1 MPKPKFAIQFNSQ
14 YVTKYNQG
22 YTMFYEKYLK
32 ATNEKGSFIN
42 INLDPALPKQRSS
55 NVVPDKYTSKEDAQA
70 LLDFSL
76 DIIEQVSDYCC
87 SIKPNTQYF
96 LGHTEILKKIAKKT
110 HDEGML
116 AILDHKL
123 SDIGSTNGSAMF
135 WIREM
140 GFDAFTFSPFAGNTQ
155 KTVEKAHENN
165 LGVIVLTLMSN
176 PEAEKMM
183 LDATVNGRPYYLHT
197 AKTVKETQADGCV
210 VGLTCFV
217 EDKYIKNIQESVGD
231 KVIFLL
237 QGIGPQ
243 GGSANKIR
251 YVTNPLVS
259 LGRAVIYSDDPK
271 DAVEQYHQIFKKYL

>member
-1 MPKPKFAIQFNSQ
+1 
-14 YVTKYNQG
+14 
-22 YTMFYEKYLK
+22 MFYDKYLRISK
-32 ATNEKGSFIN
+32 EKNSIIN
-42 INLDPALPKQRSS
+42 INLDPALPKQRTD
-55 NVVPDKYTSKEDAQA
+55 NTIPDKYYSKDIRET
-70 LLDFSL
+70 LLNFSL

-87 SIKPNTQYF
+87 SIKPNTQYY
-96 LGHTEILKKIAKKT
+96 LGHTEILEKIVKKV

-123 SDIGSTNGSAMF
+123 SDIGASNGSALY
-135 WIREM
+135 WIKKM
-140 GFDAFTFSPFAGNTQ
+140 NFDAFTFSPFAGNT
-155 KTVEKAHENN
+155 KRTVEKAHDNN

-183 LDATVNGRPYYLHT
+183 VNTSVNGEPYYLYT
-197 AKTVKETQADGCV
+197 AKTVKKTKADGCV

-217 EDKYIKNIQESVGD
+217 EDEYIKKIQHTTGD

-243 GGSANKIR
+243 GGQANKIR
-251 YVTNPLVS
+251 NVQYPLVS

-271 DAVEQYHQIFKKYL
+271 RTVKKYQDILKKYCSKERLD

>member
-1 MPKPKFAIQFNSQ
+1 
-14 YVTKYNQG
+14 
-22 YTMFYEKYLK
+22 MFYDKYLK
-32 ATNEKGSFIN
+32 SKKEKNNFIN
-42 INLDPALPKQRSS
+42 INLDPALPKQRT
-55 NVVPDKYTSKEDAQA
+55 NNTIPKKYTSKDTAET
-70 LLDFSL
+70 LLNFSL

-87 SIKPNTQYF
+87 SIKPNTQYY
-96 LGHTEILKKIAKKT
+96 LRHMDILEKIVKKT

-123 SDIGSTNGSAMF
+123 SDIGSTNGSALY
-135 WIREM
+135 WIRKM

-183 LDATVNGRPYYLHT
+183 IDTIVEGEPYYLHT
-197 AKTVKETQADGCV
+197 ARTVKKAEADGCV

-217 EDKYIKNIQESVGD
+217 EDLYIKNIQQVVGD

-237 QGIGPQ
+237 QGLGPQ
-243 GGSANKIR
+243 GGQAAKIR
-251 YVTNPLVS
+251 YVKNPLVS
-259 LGRAVIYSDDPK
+259 LGRAVIYSDNPREIIEK
-271 DAVEQYHQIFKKYL
+271 YANIFKKYKRT